1 MHAKDA
7 DGNFLYGKQLQDAR
21 ANQDE
26 VFLVVSNLDSRTST
40 DGLIQLLWS
49 YHKRFEN
56 RALACIQNILNL
68 VVADESIADFM
79 SKLPSYDYNM
89 ARFTDFIRPYL
100 IERMTEN
107 EKYQAAT
114 GYKEKQEQLTKIT
127 SALD

>member
-26 VFLVVSNLDSRTST
+26 VFLVVSNLDSRTSN

-114 GYKEKQEQLTKIT
+114 GYKKSKNN
-127 SALD
+127 